1 MFGIEVG
8 KKYFKNI
15 FVNVV
20 FSSVFFFSFYVKQSL
35 SNIQNFNTTTILLL
49 ALCEFLI
56 CFFSCAYVCIIARRK
71 PSRFQKICFT
81 VSLWSALFFIKD
93 VIVHCVS
100 ENILVNKNILFSI
113 DAFSFAILLGI
124 MILSLCQNIYNYSGH
139 FVLFKAKNIFLFIKL
154 VIYSILAL
162 LAVCIAAFVPANTRG
177 TRTNLLIIPEE
188 VTKIWEARIFLIVL
202 FFLIPLY
209 LIVFIQAFEE
219 FSCHE

>member
-1 MFGIEVG
+1 MFGIEVS

-20 FSSVFFFSFYVKQSL
+20 FSSIFFFSFYVKKSF
-35 SNIQNFNTTTILLL
+35 SNIQNFNTTTILFF

-56 CFFSCAYVCIIARRK
+56 CFFSCAYVCIIAKRK
-71 PSRFQKICFT
+71 PSQGKKIFFT

-100 ENILVNKNILFSI
+100 ESILVDKNILFII
-113 DAFSFAILLGI
+113 DTFGTAILLGI
-124 MILSLCQNIYNYSGH
+124 MILSLCQNIYNYSGR
-139 FVLFKAKNIFLFIKL
+139 FLLFKAKNIFFFIKL
-154 VIYSILAL
+154 IIYSILAF
-162 LAVCIAAFVPANTRG
+162 LAVCIAAFVPVNTRG
-177 TRTNLLIIPEE
+177 TRTNLIIIPKE
-188 VTKIWEARIFLIVL
+188 VTKIWETRIFLILL

-219 FSCHE
+219 FFSHE

>member
-20 FSSVFFFSFYVKQSL
+20 FSSVFFFSFYVRHSL
-35 SNIQNFNTTTILLL
+35 SNIQNFNITTILFL

-56 CFFSCAYVCIIARRK
+56 CFFSCAYVCIIAKRK
-71 PSRFQKICFT
+71 PSRFKKICFT

-100 ENILVNKNILFSI
+100 ENILVSKNILFSI
-113 DAFSFAILLGI
+113 DAFGIAILLGI

-139 FVLFKAKNIFLFIKL
+139 VLFQAKNIFLFIKI
-154 VIYSILAL
+154 VIYSIIAL
-162 LAVCIAAFVPANTRG
+162 LAVCIAAFVPVNTRG
-177 TRTNLLIIPEE
+177 TRTNLLIVPEK
-188 VTKIWEARIFLIVL
+188 VTKIWEQRIFLIVL

-209 LIVFIQAFEE
+209 LIVFIQAFEK
-219 FSCHE
+219 FCSHE